1 MRVGQSYWIRK
12 LMMTWKP
19 GTIQSARQ
27 SYFRLNSQKALQ
39 IR

>member
-19 GTIQSARQ
+19 GTIQSAQ
-27 SYFRLNSQKALQ
+27 KSYFRLNSQKDLQ